1 MTMDDN
7 QKNFHEFFSE
17 IVEKSGSNIDKIAEL
32 TGISQRYL
40 RAFCEG
46 DFKKLPSL
54 PYVRGY
60 LMKLS
65 NVLGINGRELWQA
78 YKEELKEKIVVDDKL
93 PVNRF
98 ALKPKNFK
106 KLAFGIVLVFVIIFL
121 IWRLD
126 DLLGIPKIEIANPAD
141 DLIISEDIIY
151 IKGIVSNYRD
161 KLLINSE
168 EILIGKDGRFEKEY
182 HLAPGANAI
191 EFRLKRFLGKEIRLV
206 KQVIYQP

>member
-1 MTMDDN
+1 MDN

-17 IVEKSGSNIDKIAEL
+17 IVENSGSSIEKMAEL

-40 RAFCEG
+40 KAFCEG

-60 LMKLS
+60 LMKIS
-65 NVLGINGRELWQA
+65 NVLGINGQELWQA

-93 PVNRF
+93 PINRF
-98 ALKPKNFK
+98 ALKPRNFK
-106 KLAFGIVLVFVIIFL
+106 RLVIGIIIIFAIIFL

-126 DLLGIPKIEIANPAD
+126 DLLGIPKIEITNPVN
-141 DLIISEDIIY
+141 DLIVNEDIVN
-151 IKGIVSNYRD
+151 IKGVVNNYRD
-161 KLLINSE
+161 KLLINNE
-168 EILIGKDGRFEKEY
+168 EIFISKNGIFEKEY

-191 EFRLKRFLGKEIRLV
+191 EFRLKRFLGKEIKVV

>member
-1 MTMDDN
+1 MDIN

-17 IVEKSGSNIDKIAEL
+17 IVEKSGSNIDKLAEL
-32 TGISQRYL
+32 TDISPRYI

-65 NVLGINGRELWQA
+65 YVLGINGHELWQA
-78 YKEELKEKIVVDDKL
+78 YKEELKEKITVDDTL

-98 ALKPKNFK
+98 ALKSRSFK
-106 KLAFGIVLVFVIIFL
+106 GLVIGIILIFVIIFL

-126 DLLGIPKIEIANPAD
+126 DLLGIPKIEIASPTN
-141 DLIISEDIIY
+141 DLIINEDIII
-151 IKGIVSNYRD
+151 IKGVVNNYRD
-161 KLLINSE
+161 KLLINNE
-168 EILIGKDGRFEKEY
+168 EIFIAQDGKFEKEY
-182 HLAPGANAI
+182 HLAPGANVI
-191 EFRLKRFLGKEIRLV
+191 EFRLKRFLGKEINEVRR
-206 KQVIYQP
+206 VIYQSQ